1 MSDLRIFNADH
12 KVQSSSVLHVL
23 TESKSVCYFHL
34 IVKYAIAELQSC
46 MFKFSTIKYQ
56 IKIHVS
62 WSEGSYF
69 IIKFW
74 FQAWNMS
81 GTQKVSGAGSSKFET
96 FVVISTRVVAK

>member
-46 MFKFSTIKYQ
+46 MLNS
-56 IKIHVS
+56 VL
-62 WSEGSYF
+62 
-69 IIKFW
+69 
-74 FQAWNMS
+74 
-81 GTQKVSGAGSSKFET
+81 
-96 FVVISTRVVAK
+96 